1 MQARA
6 VVVRRGHLA
15 PRAPEWS
22 RELLSVGVTGTN
34 GKTTTTAMVA
44 AVLERKKAPVA
55 RVTTVGFF
63 LGDEKRDLPA
73 NYSGYLSLMRECLDR
88 GGRYAAAEMTS
99 EALALGFAN
108 AWPCQIGVFTNLTR
122 DHLDSHGSAEHYL
135 ASKAQLFMQL
145 PPDGAAVLNGCD
157 PASEMLS
164 AVVPGAVRT
173 LRYGVPSRGEPRG
186 PLDLVATRVEPTWDG
201 TFIDVRAPNLDAPT
215 SLRIRAIGDAFAENA
230 LAAVAVAIALGVPG
244 SLAADALSAFSPPS
258 GRFEVVSRRPYV
270 VVDYAHTP
278 DAMARTLVTA
288 RRLSEGRLTVVF
300 GCGGNRDQA
309 KRPAMGAAA
318 SLADR
323 IVLTSDNPRDE
334 DPKRIANAIRAGV
347 GEHDHVRLELD
358 RERAINLAL
367 DDARADDVVVIA
379 GKGHEDEQIVGN
391 ERRAFSDQEVVRRV
405 FLGRQEGQHFTG
417 EGVGRGVE

>member
-1 MQARA
+1 
-6 VVVRRGHLA
+6 
-15 PRAPEWS
+15 
-22 RELLSVGVTGTN
+22 
-34 GKTTTTAMVA
+34 MVA
-44 AVLERKKAPVA
+44 AVLEQRKAPVA

-63 LGDEKRDLPA
+63 LGHEKLDLPES
-73 NYSGYLSLMRECLDR
+73 YGGYLSLMRACLDR

-108 AWPCQIGVFTNLTR
+108 AWPCQVGVFTNLTR

-164 AVVPGAVRT
+164 AVVPDAVRT
-173 LRYGVPSRGEPRG
+173 LRYGVPSRGAPLG
-186 PLDLVATRVEPTWDG
+186 PLDVAATRVQPTWDG
-201 TFIDVRAPNLDAPT
+201 TLIDVRAPNLDAPT
-215 SLRIRAIGDAFAENA
+215 SLRIRAVGDIFAENA
-230 LAAVAVAIALGVPG
+230 LAAVAVAVALGIPG
-244 SLAADALSAFSPPS
+244 NVAAEALSAFSPPS

-278 DAMARTLVTA
+278 DAMARTLATA
-288 RRLSEGRLTVVF
+288 RRLAEGRVTVVF
-300 GCGGNRDQA
+300 GAGGNRDQP

-334 DPKRIANAIRAGV
+334 DPRRIADAIRAGI
-347 GEHDHVRLELD
+347 GDHDDVRLELD
-358 RERAINLAL
+358 RERAIHLAL

-379 GKGHEDEQIVGN
+379 GKGHEDEQIVGD
-391 ERRAFSDQEVVRRV
+391 ERRPFSDQEVARKASRAHVRP
-405 FLGRQEGQHFTG
+405 GIT
-417 EGVGRGVE
+417 

>member
-1 MQARA
+1 
-6 VVVRRGHLA
+6 
-15 PRAPEWS
+15 
-22 RELLSVGVTGTN
+22 
-34 GKTTTTAMVA
+34 MVA
-44 AVLERKKAPVA
+44 AVLEQQKAPVA

-63 LGDEKRDLPA
+63 LGNEKLDLPA
-73 NYSGYLSLMRECLDR
+73 NYAGYLSLMRECLDR

-99 EALALGFAN
+99 EALALGFAK

-122 DHLDSHGSAEHYL
+122 DHLDAHGSAEHYL

-173 LRYGVPSRGEPRG
+173 LRYGVPSRGEPTG
-186 PLDLVATRVEPTWDG
+186 PLDLVAIRVEPTWDG
-201 TFIDVRAPNLDAPT
+201 TLIDIRAPDLDAPT
-215 SLRIRAIGDAFAENA
+215 SLHIRAIGDAFAENA
-230 LAAVAVAIALGVPG
+230 LAALAVASALGVSG
-244 SLAADALSAFSPPS
+244 SVAADALAAFSPPS

-300 GCGGNRDQA
+300 GAGGNRDQA

-334 DPKRIANAIRAGV
+334 DPKRIAEAIRAGI
-347 GEHDHVRLELD
+347 GEHGDVRLELD
-358 RERAINLAL
+358 RERAIHLAL
-367 DDARADDVVVIA
+367 DGARADDVVIIA

-391 ERRAFSDQEVVRRV
+391 DRRAFSDQEVARR
-405 FLGRQEGQHFTG
+405 FL
-417 EGVGRGVE
+417 